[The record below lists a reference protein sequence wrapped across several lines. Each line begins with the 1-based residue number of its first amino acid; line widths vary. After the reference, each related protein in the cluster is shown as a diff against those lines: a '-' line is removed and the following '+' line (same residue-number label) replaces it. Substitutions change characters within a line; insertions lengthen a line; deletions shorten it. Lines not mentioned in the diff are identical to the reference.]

1 MTYVYKVTKDTAYAT
16 PITVVERANNI
27 AVVKDG
33 VKKGDKVVAQGVGK
47 LRDKTA
53 VKPMPANFDTIVN
66 STKTVF

>member
-1 MTYVYKVTKDTAYAT
+1 M
-16 PITVVERANNI
+16 

-53 VKPMPANFDTIVN
+53 VKPTPANFDQIVE